1 MATFY
6 EETGTLVDEWNVDDV
21 QQQRPDLNHE
31 QACDVLEFISR
42 KFDANIG
49 ISKSKGCLASVLLI
63 CRKLLWKLH
72 G

>member
-6 EETGTLVDEWNVDDV
+6 EGTGTLVDEWNVDDV

-49 ISKSKGCLASVLLI
+49 INWDFIDWVAHDLFPQEQV
-63 CRKLLWKLH
+63 
-72 G
+72 

>member
-6 EETGTLVDEWNVDDV
+6 AETGTLVDEWNVDDV

-31 QACDVLEFISR
+31 QACDVLEYVSR

-49 ISKSKGCLASVLLI
+49 INWDFIDWAAHDLFPQEQV
-63 CRKLLWKLH
+63 
-72 G
+72 

>member
-31 QACDVLEFISR
+31 QACEVLEFISR

-49 ISKSKGCLASVLLI
+49 INWDVIDGSAHYLFPQEKEL
-63 CRKLLWKLH
+63 
-72 G
+72 